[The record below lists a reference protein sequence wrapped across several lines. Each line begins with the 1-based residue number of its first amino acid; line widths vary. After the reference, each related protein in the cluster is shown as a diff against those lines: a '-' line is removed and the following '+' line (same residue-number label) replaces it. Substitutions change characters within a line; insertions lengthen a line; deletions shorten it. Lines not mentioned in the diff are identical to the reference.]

1 MSSRMTKLLT
11 CTDLAK
17 RFGKTVIFNSLN
29 FSLDGGA
36 VALTGHNGAGKST
49 LLSILCGIAAPD
61 RGTVGIAGYDLK
73 SQPIQAKKRMA
84 FVPDESIAYDFMSGF
99 EYIMMIF
106 ALQRLSPETLDT
118 ELLRKFEID
127 SALHQRFKDM
137 SLGTQ
142 RKFMIVAALM
152 CKPLVLLMD
161 EPTNGLDF
169 KARAA
174 LADSIKGLDDAALV
188 LFSTHDQSFIDAAG
202 ARTLSL
208 STLDAGVT
216 ASEPA

>member
-1 MSSRMTKLLT
+1 MTNLLS
-11 CTDLAK
+11 CTDVVK
-17 RFGKTVIFNSLN
+17 RFGKKTVFNRLN
-29 FSLDGGA
+29 FAVDGGA

-49 LLSILCGIAAPD
+49 LLGILCGISPPD
-61 RGTVGIAGYDLK
+61 HGTIRIAGYDLR

-84 FVPDESIAYDFMSGF
+84 FVPDEPVAYDFMSGF

-106 ALQRLSPETLDT
+106 TLQRLSPETLDLD
-118 ELLRKFEID
+118 LLRKFEIE
-127 SALHQRFKDM
+127 SALHQRFQDM

-169 KARAA
+169 KARQA
-174 LADSIKGLDDAALV
+174 LADSIKALGNAALV
-188 LFSTHDQSFIDAAG
+188 FFSTHDQSFIDAAG
-202 ARTLSL
+202 ARTLPL
-208 STLDAGVT
+208 HTLDTGVSAT
-216 ASEPA
+216 ETR